1 MVPLWGGVDLFFVLS
16 GFLITGILLRTRTNE
31 NYFSSFY
38 ARRILRIFPV
48 YYLALSL
55 SLIAG
60 RFSPA
65 LGSLLPHALSSRLAY
80 FIYLQNWPVFWHGAK
95 TMEGVWG
102 AYWSLAVEE
111 QFYFLWPLVI
121 IVFSPRVL
129 SKICLGA
136 LLPALALRIIL
147 NDLYFHDKFG
157 LVQITSSRIDGLF
170 LGAACAIYMARYKRP
185 VPMKWIRIS
194 AYAGAMIMGFILLF
208 HPWELANPGKWI
220 LTFGITGFGLLS
232 MALVAVSQHHIPAVQ
247 RVLTLKVLRV
257 AGKYSYGMYV
267 YHLFVFLPF
276 RDYWKN
282 RLHSNNGLSFPIQ
295 LLMMLIEV
303 VVVFV
308 IAKLSYDLFET
319 RFLLLKKY
327 FEPAPR
333 IAPAVT
339 QSQILR

>member
-1 MVPLWGGVDLFFVLS
+1 
-16 GFLITGILLRTRTNE
+16 
-31 NYFSSFY
+31 
-38 ARRILRIFPV
+38 
-48 YYLALSL
+48 
-55 SLIAG
+55 
-60 RFSPA
+60 
-65 LGSLLPHALSSRLAY
+65 
-80 FIYLQNWPVFWHGAK
+80 
-95 TMEGVWG
+95 
-102 AYWSLAVEE
+102 
-111 QFYFLWPLVI
+111 
-121 IVFSPRVL
+121 
-129 SKICLGA
+129 
-136 LLPALALRIIL
+136 
-147 NDLYFHDKFG
+147 
-157 LVQITSSRIDGLF
+157 
-170 LGAACAIYMARYKRP
+170 
-185 VPMKWIRIS
+185 
-194 AYAGAMIMGFILLF
+194 
-208 HPWELANPGKWI
+208 
-220 LTFGITGFGLLS
+220 
-232 MALVAVSQHHIPAVQ
+232 
-247 RVLTLKVLRV
+247 VLTLKVLRV